1 MSCNHHYQSM
11 KYLSYLFDE
20 AQLLSLALVQPRL
33 DRIRLFQPLQRE
45 DEQLCVVLVGE
56 WWEWDGGEP
65 PRLQPVHRGR
75 VDGDCLL
82 GRDVG
87 PVLQVVVLPLL
98 LGLQVEP
105 GQAAE
110 VLLAHRLV
118 NRGAPVKYIKVVLQE
133 VCQVISRMKAA
144 RFASAV
150 QFFHD
155 QDHDW
160 KAMMFRSLVPSAER
174 PCYSHVSRP
183 RPPTFRGGF
192 NTPAQFIIDSF
203 SKPTIC

>member
-1 MSCNHHYQSM
+1 MSYNHHYQSM

-20 AQLLSLALVQPRL
+20 AQLLSLTLVQPRL
-33 DRIRLFQPLQRE
+33 DRVRLFQPLQRE

-65 PRLQPVHRGR
+65 PRLQPVHRGCI
-75 VDGDCLL
+75 DGDCLF

-87 PVLQVVVLPLL
+87 SVLQVVVLPLL

-118 NRGAPVKYIKVVLQE
+118 NRGAPVKYI
-133 VCQVISRMKAA
+133 
-144 RFASAV
+144 
-150 QFFHD
+150 
-155 QDHDW
+155 
-160 KAMMFRSLVPSAER
+160 
-174 PCYSHVSRP
+174 
-183 RPPTFRGGF
+183 
-192 NTPAQFIIDSF
+192 
-203 SKPTIC
+203 